1 MWRSVTTWETW
12 LGPHP
17 GASVLGLTREVGW
30 DGQNIPFLIHP
41 LYLIRVLIDPR
52 GTLWYTPHSVG
63 RPSENFKQDSELI
76 RSALKT
82 SFWMESVKW
91 IGQKC
96 TGHFWCRELMPRP
109 QVAGWG
115 SNTNDDGLT
124 RVVATGW
131 TEVPD
136 IYFGQYLSVSVPLS
150 HHNLRAMFSKF
161 YYQNKRVFF
170 FFKRRLLET

>member
-1 MWRSVTTWETW
+1 MSRCRQRQYAFRGSEGRNSRQWTWRKTNV
-12 LGPHP
+12 LDGP
-17 GASVLGLTREVGW
+17 RW
-30 DGQNIPFLIHP
+30 DQRTKERP
-41 LYLIRVLIDPR
+41 DPR